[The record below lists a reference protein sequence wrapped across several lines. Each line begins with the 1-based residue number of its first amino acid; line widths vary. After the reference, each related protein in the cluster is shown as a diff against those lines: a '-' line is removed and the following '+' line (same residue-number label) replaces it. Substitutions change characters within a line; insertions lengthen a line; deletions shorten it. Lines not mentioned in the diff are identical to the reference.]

1 MTIREAL
8 RLAAARLEQA
18 GVPDADVD
26 AAYLLASVLK
36 EDTLAMRI
44 NGHRELAAPQ
54 RAAFDALCDRRAAR
68 EPLQYILGETEF
80 MGLTFH
86 VEPGVLIPRADTEI
100 LVEKALAWMK
110 PGARVLDI
118 GTGSGAI
125 AVSLAKLGRQAQVTA
140 VDVSDRALEIARQN
154 AKRNGAAV
162 EFVKSD
168 CFSALKGRKYDMIV
182 SNPPYISEDEMRG
195 LMPEVTREPELAL
208 FGGADGLDFYRR
220 ISREAPEYLN
230 EGGCLLFEIGWLQ
243 KDAVSALVKAHI
255 GEPFALREEG
265 GRMLKKLDW
274 VHPRM
279 EELGMLLSD
288 PAVVQDQEKWR
299 ALMREHSQLEP
310 LDQAVCRYA
319 ELEDAQ
325 KQARALLDDPDMAE
339 MAKEELAELERR
351 LAATRREIQLLL
363 LPKDPNAERN
373 VVMEI
378 RGGAGG
384 EEAALFGAMLM
395 RMYMRYAERHG
406 WKTEML
412 EASMTEL
419 GGVKEAVF
427 AIAGEGAFSRLK
439 YESGVHRVQ
448 RIPVTES
455 NGKRQTSTAT
465 VAVLPEAEEVD
476 VKINPD
482 DLRIDV
488 YRASGHGGQYI
499 NKTDSAVRITHIPSG
514 IVVTC
519 QDEKSQ
525 LKNKEKAMR
534 VLRARLYEK
543 LQEEKDAA
551 YASDRRAQVG
561 TGDRS
566 ERIRTYNFNEG
577 RVTDHR
583 IGKTI
588 YAIDAFVDG
597 DMDDIIDPLIY
608 ADQQEQLRALGQ
620 GEWQRG

>member
-1 MTIREAL
+1 
-8 RLAAARLEQA
+8 
-18 GVPDADVD
+18 
-26 AAYLLASVLK
+26 
-36 EDTLAMRI
+36 
-44 NGHRELAAPQ
+44 
-54 RAAFDALCDRRAAR
+54 
-68 EPLQYILGETEF
+68 
-80 MGLTFH
+80 
-86 VEPGVLIPRADTEI
+86 
-100 LVEKALAWMK
+100 
-110 PGARVLDI
+110 
-118 GTGSGAI
+118 
-125 AVSLAKLGRQAQVTA
+125 
-140 VDVSDRALEIARQN
+140 
-154 AKRNGAAV
+154 
-162 EFVKSD
+162 
-168 CFSALKGRKYDMIV
+168 
-182 SNPPYISEDEMRG
+182 
-195 LMPEVTREPELAL
+195 
-208 FGGADGLDFYRR
+208 
-220 ISREAPEYLN
+220 
-230 EGGCLLFEIGWLQ
+230 
-243 KDAVSALVKAHI
+243 
-255 GEPFALREEG
+255 
-265 GRMLKKLDW
+265 MLKKLDW

-310 LDQAVCRYA
+310 LDQAVRRYA

-351 LAATRREIQLLL
+351 LTTTRREIQLLL

-427 AIAGEGAFSRLK
+427 AITGEGAFSRLK

-465 VAVLPEAEEVD
+465 VAELPEAEEVD

-525 LKNKEKAMR
+525 LKNKEKAMK
-534 VLRARLYEK
+534 VLRSRLYD
-543 LQEEKDAA
+543 LYQARQNAA
-551 YASDRRAQVG
+551 YAQNRRSQVG
-561 TGDRS
+561 SGERN
-566 ERIRTYNFNEG
+566 ERIRTYNFPQG

-583 IGKTI
+583 IGLTLYK
-588 YAIDAFVDG
+588 IDAIMDG
-597 DMDDIIDPLIY
+597 DLDEIIDGLIL
-608 ADQQEQLRALGQ
+608 AEQAEKLQELRL
-620 GEWQRG
+620 

>member
-1 MTIREAL
+1 MLDKLRILKNQYEQLQRRMEEPETYSNPALYARCEREA
-8 RLAAARLEQA
+8 
-18 GVPDADVD
+18 
-26 AAYLLASVLK
+26 
-36 EDTLAMRI
+36 
-44 NGHRELAAPQ
+44 RELAPIVGAYCEYE
-54 RAAFDALCDRRAAR
+54 RAEADARTSLELMDDAELRELAQEEYAEAKAR
-68 EPLQYILGETEF
+68 
-80 MGLTFH
+80 M
-86 VEPGVLIPRADTEI
+86 
-100 LVEKALAWMK
+100 
-110 PGARVLDI
+110 
-118 GTGSGAI
+118 
-125 AVSLAKLGRQAQVTA
+125 AKL
-140 VDVSDRALEIARQN
+140 
-154 AKRNGAAV
+154 
-162 EFVKSD
+162 
-168 CFSALKGRKYDMIV
+168 
-182 SNPPYISEDEMRG
+182 SEKM
-195 LMPEVTREPELAL
+195 
-208 FGGADGLDFYRR
+208 
-220 ISREAPEYLN
+220 
-230 EGGCLLFEIGWLQ
+230 
-243 KDAVSALVKAHI
+243 K
-255 GEPFALREEG
+255 
-265 GRMLKKLDW
+265 
-274 VHPRM
+274 
-279 EELGMLLSD
+279 
-288 PAVVQDQEKWR
+288 
-299 ALMREHSQLEP
+299 
-310 LDQAVCRYA
+310 
-319 ELEDAQ
+319 
-325 KQARALLDDPDMAE
+325 
-339 MAKEELAELERR
+339 
-351 LAATRREIQLLL
+351 LLL

-378 RGGAGG
+378 RSGAGG

-427 AIAGEGAFSRLK
+427 AITGEGAFSRLK